1 MIILL
6 FYLLYKINEIPSLL
20 NPIFVASD
28 DRFIYV
34 TSKEGIGIFDKYSFK
49 FKKGIILEKTP
60 RLAFPDPFTGEIY
73 VLFSDGELISFYK
86 ETPQY
91 YIKKGF
97 FPNATSFSLTPST
110 IKIEFNNTIKRF
122 DKYSMIETDKD
133 ENSIFWWGLRSVKN
147 FNSNEISF
155 LAPFYIFTED
165 GEKVNFEIICEDNE
179 YYYACTKGEGVYVY
193 DKDFWRNVSKLVAG
207 TSFREVRVIEIL
219 ENNGIIFAG
228 TGDFYDRKG
237 IILRKGSEWKRFSRF
252 HFGLNV
258 ETFYSGVSFKDIIIL
273 ASDGKIV
280 IYKDNEFKTKNVYTG
295 IPIYK
300 ILVEGPSLIIA
311 TERGLFITDIEGVS
325 FSNVLKN
332 EKIFTLEIT
341 KNFLYIGTLNG
352 LFAIKKDKDES
363 FRVLDKK
370 LLLDGKIIDIKKDKE
385 GNIWVMSEKGFLKFL
400 ESEDSFKFFY
410 PPPVPFN
417 PSNYYVQNSIFIFK
431 KLIFLGTYKNGFWT
445 YDIEKNRW
453 DHFFDE
459 SSITKR
465 TVFTFNSKKDTL
477 FVGTDMGIYVY
488 RLKDYGEN

>member
-1 MIILL
+1 
-6 FYLLYKINEIPSLL
+6 
-20 NPIFVASD
+20 
-28 DRFIYV
+28 
-34 TSKEGIGIFDKYSFK
+34 
-49 FKKGIILEKTP
+49 
-60 RLAFPDPFTGEIY
+60 
-73 VLFSDGELISFYK
+73 
-86 ETPQY
+86 
-91 YIKKGF
+91 
-97 FPNATSFSLTPST
+97 
-110 IKIEFNNTIKRF
+110 
-122 DKYSMIETDKD
+122 
-133 ENSIFWWGLRSVKN
+133 
-147 FNSNEISF
+147 
-155 LAPFYIFTED
+155 
-165 GEKVNFEIICEDNE
+165 
-179 YYYACTKGEGVYVY
+179 
-193 DKDFWRNVSKLVAG
+193 
-207 TSFREVRVIEIL
+207 
-219 ENNGIIFAG
+219 
-228 TGDFYDRKG
+228 
-237 IILRKGSEWKRFSRF
+237 
-252 HFGLNV
+252 
-258 ETFYSGVSFKDIIIL
+258 SGVSYKDIIIL

-300 ILVEGPSLIIA
+300 ILVDGPSLFIA
-311 TERGLFITDIEGVS
+311 TEKGLFISDIEGIN

-400 ESEDSFKFFY
+400 ESKDSFKFFY

-417 PSNYYVQNSIFIFK
+417 PSNHYVQNSIFIFE
-431 KLIFLGTYKNGFWT
+431 KLIFLGTYKNGFWV

-477 FVGTDMGIYVY
+477 FVGTDRGIYVY
-488 RLKDYGEN
+488 KLKDYGEN